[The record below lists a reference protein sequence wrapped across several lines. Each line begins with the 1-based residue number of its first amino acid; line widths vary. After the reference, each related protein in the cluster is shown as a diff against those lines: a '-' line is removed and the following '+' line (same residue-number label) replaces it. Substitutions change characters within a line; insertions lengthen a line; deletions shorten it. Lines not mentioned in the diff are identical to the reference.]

1 MHRGATG
8 DLQTHPIVCVVAVI
22 GDVLLSG
29 FIVFGKA
36 RHMRR
41 DQHAVAYFERADL
54 QGTQQVP
61 ESAHRPGRAGVYFTL
76 LCVRVIIDSNK
87 RRDWRV

>member
-36 RHMRR
+36 RHM
-41 DQHAVAYFERADL
+41 
-54 QGTQQVP
+54 G
-61 ESAHRPGRAGVYFTL
+61 
-76 LCVRVIIDSNK
+76 
-87 RRDWRV
+87 

>member
-1 MHRGATG
+1 
-8 DLQTHPIVCVVAVI
+8 
-22 GDVLLSG
+22 
-29 FIVFGKA
+29 
-36 RHMRR
+36 MRR